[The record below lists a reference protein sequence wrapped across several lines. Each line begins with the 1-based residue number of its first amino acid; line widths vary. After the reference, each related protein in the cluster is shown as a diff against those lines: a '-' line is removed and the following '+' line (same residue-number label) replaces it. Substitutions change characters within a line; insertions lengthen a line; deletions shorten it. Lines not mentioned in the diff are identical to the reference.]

1 MRSLQAVLLGLL
13 LAMSTLSGCLFS
25 GESDEAQEELFP
37 VIKYSPSSN
46 IRAGDVVYFD
56 ASSSTPSDGSLTYR
70 WDFDSDNSIDET
82 GRTAE
87 WTFQV
92 TGTFEV
98 TLTIS
103 DGSRSKDTSK
113 SITIGEAGAEPPSA
127 TITQYSDSEDCEDEA
142 ISENTHIV
150 LWICERDKEMSDR
163 SIDATMTVSLDGSD
177 SDSGDPSQYIAS
189 WHWDLNLNEDSDAD
203 GDSENDAD
211 LSGESVNWEN
221 VAPGEYEIA
230 LTVKNDVGFV
240 DKDTIRVYI
249 SYAGYWSDFE
259 ISGNTSNNAIEEDF
273 DVMIVYDKDGGN
285 TIRKA
290 VAELT
295 YPQQDGDCTP
305 VVGTNNCRAK
315 LDLYAYNEDDEEA
328 ANTSEVGIDQRSDGD
343 DCDESNNDCIY
354 LTLSSYLFTD
364 SDSTYGDGEWTITI
378 QNDKFNDLLVESF
391 VIRLYYK

>member
-1 MRSLQAVLLGLL
+1 
-13 LAMSTLSGCLFS
+13 
-25 GESDEAQEELFP
+25 
-37 VIKYSPSSN
+37 
-46 IRAGDVVYFD
+46 
-56 ASSSTPSDGSLTYR
+56 
-70 WDFDSDNSIDET
+70 
-82 GRTAE
+82 
-87 WTFQV
+87 
-92 TGTFEV
+92 
-98 TLTIS
+98 
-103 DGSRSKDTSK
+103 
-113 SITIGEAGAEPPSA
+113 
-127 TITQYSDSEDCEDEA
+127 
-142 ISENTHIV
+142 
-150 LWICERDKEMSDR
+150 
-163 SIDATMTVSLDGSD
+163 
-177 SDSGDPSQYIAS
+177 
-189 WHWDLNLNEDSDAD
+189 
-203 GDSENDAD
+203 
-211 LSGESVNWEN
+211 
-221 VAPGEYEIA
+221 
-230 LTVKNDVGFV
+230 
-240 DKDTIRVYI
+240 TIRVYI